1 MYEDVVALGVLLPL
15 DPTLALPGS
24 LGTPESLCLRH
35 CMRILDT
42 SEKYLEICPADHRLL
57 SDVYPLCHAASVS
70 LIHASSSQHAC
81 ECFERATSLLFR
93 HMGDF
98 PLVVYLLQ
106 AFNNIATRLRIP
118 LSGVAMEAFR
128 GIHLSPAE
136 LSDVPVALVLPVS
149 WKILEDVSEGGL
161 GSQRMGIEIGEL
173 ISRSVDLETDS
184 QSRHR

>member
-15 DPTLALPGS
+15 DPTLALPDS

-42 SEKYLEICPADHRLL
+42 FEQYWEICPADRRSI
-57 SDVYPLCHAASVS
+57 SDVFPLYHAACVS
-70 LIHASSSQHAC
+70 LIHSLSSQHAC

-93 HMGDF
+93 HMGHF

-106 AFNNIATRLRIP
+106 ALNNIAARFRVP

-128 GIHLSPAE
+128 EAHLSPAE
-136 LSDVPVALVLPVS
+136 LSDVPVALVLPVP

-161 GSQRMGIEIGEL
+161 GLQRMGIEIGEL
-173 ISRSVDLETDS
+173 ISRSAGLETDS
-184 QSRHR
+184 QSQHQ